1 LDRTGRLAKTVN
13 HHHCCATMSGTRH
26 LQRNPVMVA
35 TPPLEKVCSCQHCTM
50 CDPTPK
56 QTKDKT
62 RFCRHGAQS
71 TLVETGTDGHAC
83 TDSDAAAGNFTSNE
97 SSNNW
102 SSQKA
107 KDGSKQ
113 TNGNIYNSTSTMLS
127 PRLIGCYVTLML
139 VDGRTDGRQNNN
151 WDRQTVTGKG
161 SMQHNGSVFN

>member
-1 LDRTGRLAKTVN
+1 
-13 HHHCCATMSGTRH
+13 
-26 LQRNPVMVA
+26 
-35 TPPLEKVCSCQHCTM
+35 M

-56 QTKDKT
+56 LSRDKT
-62 RFCRHGAQS
+62 RFCQHGEQS

-113 TNGNIYNSTSTMLS
+113 TNGNNYNSTSTMSS
-127 PRLIGCYVTLML
+127 PRLIGC
-139 VDGRTDGRQNNN
+139 
-151 WDRQTVTGKG
+151 
-161 SMQHNGSVFN
+161 